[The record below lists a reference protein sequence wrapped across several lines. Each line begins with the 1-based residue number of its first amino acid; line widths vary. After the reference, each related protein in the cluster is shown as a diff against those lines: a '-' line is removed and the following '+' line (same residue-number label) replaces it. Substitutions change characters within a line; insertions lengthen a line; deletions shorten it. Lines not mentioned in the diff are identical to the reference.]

1 MKKKIPKT
9 NNKNISRSQNKKIDK
24 YIKPVKSEIKS
35 IGLVDKEISK
45 SNNEF
50 VKKSRIKDN
59 ENLLLIEIGKSI
71 TEIISISSD
80 ESCKKKE
87 EKHIISSGKELK
99 DTKESESISEIKPK
113 SDISLKSNDISI
125 DKEDIKPSNC
135 FEENNKNEEAKKEKI
150 YPINDNISHNNHVV
164 DDEKKEIHQNND
176 SISEYIPLPEDE
188 KKEINLKNDNISEY
202 IPLPE
207 GEKKEINPKNDDI
220 SENNPQPED
229 VIKEINQKND
239 DISENNPQPEDEI
252 KEINQKND
260 NISDN
265 NQVPEGE
272 KKEINEKNDNIS
284 DNNPQPEDEIK
295 EINQKNDNISDN
307 NQVPEGEKK
316 EINQKNDDIS
326 ENNPQPEDEKK
337 EINQKNDNISDNN
350 QVPEGEKKEINRK
363 NDNISDNNPIPED
376 ENKEINYIN
385 NIISDNNPIPEDEN
399 KEINNMNN
407 NISDNNPIPGNEKK
421 NLNTENEKE
430 ENIPMK
436 DISENIPFAEG
447 KKEEINPDNHV
458 SAIIPIP
465 EAKDQKKFV
474 QDKVNSEKHKFPE
487 IEKGEIIQMKNNSDN
502 NPIPQGLKEEL
513 NPMKD
518 ISDNNPNQESE
529 NNHII
534 IIKGKKSNTKV
545 NIAHKEDSLFDGCDD
560 NIPLFDD
567 KNNVGLLINNDL
579 DIDNK
584 YQILF
589 NKSLDLDKNKEIE
602 ESRKKELSNE
612 IKEKMQSIKLLRDS
626 IERFGCNPVLKN
638 LLYQE
643 AKKINIDEY
652 KEESFLNKKRQPENN
667 INREL
672 EQAKKEEKS
681 ENNIIQD
688 PGLETENNII
698 SELDQNIEEPGEN
711 LNNNNDVGSIDDLLY
726 ECKLEHIN
734 DLLYDINHDSL
745 WQKDVKLIYD
755 ISDEIDLDKKLENID
770 LIYYKDEKEYYL
782 SLGKTEEEWNKL
794 DEKQKFIYK
803 TGFLKAKNKYIYDKA
818 FVGKYLFY
826 NLNITNLKTSID
838 ARDMFKNDIIMDNYI
853 KNIKFYDNL
862 NDLYSE
868 FNKKGGVVKEKYKL
882 LKKQLDLIIN
892 QSIKFKLSVSSSLY
906 MESKRKEL
914 KLDPNHKKEELHIK
928 NFNSIWKKLPKIEQ
942 SKYINKATYL
952 NIKNERKR
960 FLNRIFILKYKDVY
974 KTEYDLFCDDIKKY
988 NNITKRVLAK
998 KYWNLLPGEIKKKYK
1013 IKTKRY
1019 NLSFKYINDIIKN
1032 LLNKYLKLHKDSNP
1046 FISENT
1052 LHDYI
1057 SILPPEKP
1065 TNLFAFYVKENYH
1078 IIKNENNL
1086 KSHNDIL
1093 NQCRK
1098 TFYDNTAIELKNN
1111 YNNKAKKS
1119 QELFNFR
1126 KSQLKVNGFYEILK
1140 TLDEYFNNYIIN

>member
-9 NNKNISRSQNKKIDK
+9 NNKNKSQSQNKKIDK

-35 IGLVDKEISK
+35 RGLVDKEISK

-50 VKKSRIKDN
+50 VKNSRIKDN

-87 EKHIISSGKELK
+87 EVHIIRSGKELK

-113 SDISLKSNDISI
+113 SDISLKSNEISI
-125 DKEDIKPSNC
+125 NKEDTKPSNC
-135 FEENNKNEEAKKEKI
+135 FEENNKNEEVEKEKI
-150 YPINDNISHNNHVV
+150 NHMNDKISHNNHV
-164 DDEKKEIHQNND
+164 DDEEKKEIHQNND
-176 SISEYIPLPEDE
+176 SNSEYIPLPEDEKKEINQKNDNISDKYPIQEDE

-207 GEKKEINPKNDDI
+207 G
-220 SENNPQPED
+220 Q
-229 VIKEINQKND
+229 
-239 DISENNPQPEDEI
+239 I

-265 NQVPEGE
+265 NPIQEDE
-272 KKEINEKNDNIS
+272 NKEINRKNDNIS
-284 DNNPQPEDEIK
+284 FNCPIQ
-295 EINQKNDNISDN
+295 
-307 NQVPEGEKK
+307 
-316 EINQKNDDIS
+316 
-326 ENNPQPEDEKK
+326 EDEKK

-350 QVPEGEKKEINRK
+350 QVPEAEKKEINRK

-376 ENKEINYIN
+376 EKKEINQKNDIISDNYPVPEAEKKEINPKNDNISDNNLILEDENKEINQKN
-385 NIISDNNPIPEDEN
+385 DIISDNYPVPEDEN
-399 KEINNMNN
+399 KEINPMNS
-407 NISDNNPIPGNEKK
+407 NIRQKNINPEIEKK
-421 NLNTENEKE
+421 

-436 DISENIPFAEG
+436 DISKNIPFPEG

-458 SAIIPIP
+458 SENIPTP
-465 EAKDQKKFV
+465 EKKDQKKFV
-474 QDKVNSEKHKFPE
+474 QDKVNSEKHNFPE
-487 IEKGEIIQMKNNSDN
+487 IEKEEINPMKNNSDN
-502 NPIPQGLKEEL
+502 NPIPQVLKEEL

-518 ISDNNPNQESE
+518 NSYNMPNQDSE
-529 NNHII
+529 KNINDIK
-534 IIKGKKSNTKV
+534 IIKDKESTTKV
-545 NIAHKEDSLFDGCDD
+545 NIALKEDSLFDGCDD

-567 KNNVGLLINNDL
+567 KNNVGLLTNNDL

-602 ESRKKELSNE
+602 ESRKRVLSEE
-612 IKEKMQSIKLLRDS
+612 IKDKMKSIKLLSDT
-626 IERFGCNPVLKN
+626 IERFGSNPVLKN
-638 LLYQE
+638 LLLQE
-643 AKKINIDEY
+643 AKKINIDEF
-652 KEESFLNKKRQPENN
+652 KNETFLNKKRLPENN
-667 INREL
+667 IIKEINNT
-672 EQAKKEEKS
+672 KKEEKS
-681 ENNIIQD
+681 ENNIIQEID
-688 PGLETENNII
+688 NLEEDTENNII
-698 SELDQNIEEPGEN
+698 QQLDQNNEEPGEIIKEN
-711 LNNNNDVGSIDDLLY
+711 EVGSIDDLLY

-794 DEKQKFIYK
+794 DEKEKLLYK
-803 TGFLKAKNKYIYDKA
+803 TGFLKSKNKYIYDKA

-838 ARDMFKNDIIMDNYI
+838 ARDMFKNDVIMDNYI

-892 QSIKFKLSVSSSLY
+892 QSIKFKLSVSSSLF

-998 KYWNLLPGEIKKKYK
+998 KYWDLLPAEIKKKYK
-1013 IKTKRY
+1013 IRTKRY

-1126 KSQLKVNGFYEILK
+1126 KSQLKVNGFYDILK
-1140 TLDEYFNNYIIN
+1140 TLDE